1 VIDWGTF
8 TWVVMPF
15 GVKKEPPTYQKI
27 VNRDFKKYLDQ
38 FMKIFMDDFTVYND
52 MDDFIIYN
60 DMDNHLSK
68 LKLCFEKCKKFKINF
83 NLENVLLWSSL
94 EQFWGLFCPRNVNY

>member
-15 GVKKEPPTYQKI
+15 GVKKEPPTYQNI
-27 VNRDFKKYLDQ
+27 VDRDFKEYLDQ
-38 FMKIFMDDFTVYND
+38 FMKIFMDDFTV
-52 MDDFIIYN
+52 YN

-83 NLENVLLWSSL
+83 NLKIVLLWSSL